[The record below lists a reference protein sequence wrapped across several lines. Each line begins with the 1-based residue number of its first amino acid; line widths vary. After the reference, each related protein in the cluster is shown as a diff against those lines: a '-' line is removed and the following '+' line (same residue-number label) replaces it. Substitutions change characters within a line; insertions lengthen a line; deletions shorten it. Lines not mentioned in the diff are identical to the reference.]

1 MYAIDVLISTG
12 EGQGRDRDAKITIY
26 KKTDET
32 YMLKVFKFI
41 VFISYN
47 YFLLYLNYTSLT
59 NLSLA
64 YVSILIFQ
72 MKNSREFYSTVQKKF
87 GAMPFNLRSFDSET
101 KAKMGVVEC
110 VTHKL
115 VEPFQVLH
123 EKDSK

>member
-1 MYAIDVLISTG
+1 MPRSPYTKRQMRRICS
-12 EGQGRDRDAKITIY
+12 R
-26 KKTDET
+26 
-32 YMLKVFKFI
+32 
-41 VFISYN
+41 
-47 YFLLYLNYTSLT
+47 YFTSLCISAII
-59 NLSLA
+59 LSYFPRFDLPFI
-64 YVSILIFQ
+64 YVSIKIFQ
-72 MKNSREFYSTVQKKF
+72 MKNSRDFYSTVQKKF

>member
-1 MYAIDVLISTG
+1 
-12 EGQGRDRDAKITIY
+12 
-26 KKTDET
+26 
-32 YMLKVFKFI
+32 
-41 VFISYN
+41 
-47 YFLLYLNYTSLT
+47 
-59 NLSLA
+59 
-64 YVSILIFQ
+64 

-123 EKDSK
+123 EKDSKYRNFSMIVHNLLCVNTFHKPNYNSQFFFQMNM